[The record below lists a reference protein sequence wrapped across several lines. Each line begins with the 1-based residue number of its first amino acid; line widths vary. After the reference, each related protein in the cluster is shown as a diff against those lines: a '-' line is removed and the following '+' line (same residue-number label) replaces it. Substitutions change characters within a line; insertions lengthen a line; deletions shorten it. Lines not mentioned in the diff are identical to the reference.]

1 MDVRE
6 QRERDARIARQ
17 AVPEIVEAFRAGRE
31 SLTVAR
37 EIAEKHDVDLQ
48 KAYRWAQY
56 VEERFERKR
65 RALAGR
71 SAALLWGGVVLI
83 VLGVAGIVA
92 RYYGV
97 AVPLPVAIALLVL
110 GAPATAVGVQRGLTA
125 GRRITIAPD
134 DVAGG

>member
-17 AVPEIVEAFRAGRE
+17 AVPEIVEAFRAGRDGL
-31 SLTVAR
+31 SVSH

-65 RALAGR
+65 RALARR

-83 VLGVAGIVA
+83 VVGVAGIVA

-97 AVPLPVAIALLVL
+97 AVPLPAAIALTAL
-110 GAPATAVGVQRGLTA
+110 GAPTTAIGVQRGLTA
-125 GRRITIAPD
+125 SRRITVAPD
-134 DVAGG
+134 DVAGS